1 MDFWPICMEC
11 IVTKKKNTQEVREVL
26 RSIRKLDSRIK
37 LAKKADKRLLL
48 TLKMEMVLFYIDL
61 KNGKGIQ

>member
-1 MDFWPICMEC
+1 M
-11 IVTKKKNTQEVREVL
+11 TKKKNTQEVREVL